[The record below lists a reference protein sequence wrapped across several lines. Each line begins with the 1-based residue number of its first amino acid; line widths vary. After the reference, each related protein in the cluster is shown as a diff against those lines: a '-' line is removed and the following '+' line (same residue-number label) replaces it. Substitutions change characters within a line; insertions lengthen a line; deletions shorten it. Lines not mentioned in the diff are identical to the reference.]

1 MPLYLVPMANA
12 FIRLSGTTQT
22 PDASI
27 GTFTEWAT
35 SMLAWF
41 ITTMETVLSFFLSHP
56 IVLVGLVMSL
66 IVAAIGMLRH
76 IIGGK
81 SKEDVSPKEA

>member
-1 MPLYLVPMANA
+1 MPVLNA
-12 FIRLSGTTQT
+12 LIMFTAQT

-27 GTFTEWAT
+27 ETFTGWAT
-35 SMLAWF
+35 TMLSWF
-41 ITTMETVLSFFLSHP
+41 ITTMGTILNFFLSHP

-81 SKEDVSPKEA
+81 AQNEPKTEDELKE

>member
-1 MPLYLVPMANA
+1 MPLYVMPLLSA
-12 FIRLSGTTQT
+12 FVRFESET
-22 PDASI
+22 PTADIS
-27 GTFTEWAT
+27 TFTSWAT
-35 SMLAWF
+35 TMLSWF
-41 ITTMETVLSFFLSHP
+41 ITTMETVLTFFLSHP

-81 SKEDVSPKEA
+81 SKEDVSHTEA

>member
-1 MPLYLVPMANA
+1 MPVFVNA
-12 FIRLSGTTQT
+12 LIRFTSQT

-27 GTFTEWAT
+27 ETFTGWAT
-35 SMLAWF
+35 TMLSWF
-41 ITTMETVLSFFLSHP
+41 ITTMGTILNFFLSHP

-81 SKEDVSPKEA
+81 AKVKSEDKKELEV

>member
-1 MPLYLVPMANA
+1 MPVFLVPMVSAL
-12 FIRLSGTTQT
+12 IRFTTDST
-22 PDASI
+22 PTADIS
-27 GTFTEWAT
+27 TFTGWAS
-35 SMLAWF
+35 SMLTWF
-41 ITTMETVLSFFLSHP
+41 ITAMTDILDFFLDHP

-81 SKEDVSPKEA
+81 SKDDVSPNEA

>member
-1 MPLYLVPMANA
+1 MLVLNA
-12 FIRLSGTTQT
+12 LIMWTGSTPTT

-27 GTFTEWAT
+27 GTFTGWA
-35 SMLAWF
+35 SDMLTWF
-41 ITTMETVLSFFLSHP
+41 IEAMETVLTFFLGHP

-81 SKEDVSPKEA
+81 AKEQSKVTEELKE

>member
-1 MPLYLVPMANA
+1 MPLFVVPMMSALIQ
-12 FIRLSGTTQT
+12 FTSET
-22 PDASI
+22 PSADIS
-27 GTFTEWAT
+27 TFTGWAT
-35 SMLAWF
+35 SMLQWF
-41 ITTMETVLSFFLSHP
+41 ITSMTTILNFFLSHP

-81 SKEDVSPKEA
+81 SKDDISPKEA

>member
-1 MPLYLVPMANA
+1 MPVLNA
-12 FIRLSGTTQT
+12 LIMFTTQT

-27 GTFTEWAT
+27 ETFTGWAT
-35 SMLAWF
+35 TMLSWF
-41 ITTMETVLSFFLSHP
+41 ITTMGTILNFFLSHP

-81 SKEDVSPKEA
+81 AKNEPKSEDELKE

>member
-1 MPLYLVPMANA
+1 MLNALVMFTA
-12 FIRLSGTTQT
+12 QT

-27 GTFTEWAT
+27 ETFTGWAT
-35 SMLAWF
+35 TMLSWF
-41 ITTMETVLSFFLSHP
+41 ITTMGTILNFFLTHP

-76 IIGGK
+76 IIGG
-81 SKEDVSPKEA
+81 SKKVEVEEEVVKLKE

>member
-1 MPLYLVPMANA
+1 MPVFVNA
-12 FIRLSGTTQT
+12 LIRFTASET

-27 GTFTEWAT
+27 ETFTGWAT
-35 SMLAWF
+35 TMLSWF
-41 ITTMETVLSFFLSHP
+41 ITTMGTILNFFLSHP

-81 SKEDVSPKEA
+81 AKVESEDKEKLEE